1 MFVGHNELAKIVNW
15 YYTIRGQTGRPYTW
29 VNGSG
34 KMAGYLEDEKAQV
47 DNSIMM
53 KRKER
58 MNLSQAK
65 VSVSIHWVFVYA
77 LAVCL
82 FLPSPRVGLANDEIN
97 REVVF
102 AAQPAQ
108 PTVNQPAPLIEMR
121 DEKKGDVTVSVQSL
135 DDVMKV
141 MTSQVPGR
149 LEVNVQPVTAAQAEK
164 YGLRPNQGV
173 VIIWL
178 DPKGPLG
185 RTGLA
190 TSDIILQIDNQPVEG
205 LASFISQ
212 VNSLGTLQ
220 PANFS
225 VVDHRT
231 GRIHN
236 VRIVIRPERHP
247 QEPKGNFVVRNFD
260 AAVAGV
266 QKTAQAVQQQISYA
280 ADAGKEAITDLFRGL
295 KRWAGMTEKPP
306 VASIKKGEE
315 LRAKPPRPPEKEA
328 GGPG

>member
-1 MFVGHNELAKIVNW
+1 MTFSLG
-15 YYTIRGQTGRPYTW
+15 
-29 VNGSG
+29 
-34 KMAGYLEDEKAQV
+34 
-47 DNSIMM
+47 
-53 KRKER
+53 
-58 MNLSQAK
+58 K
-65 VSVSIHWVFVYA
+65 VSISIHWVFACA

-82 FLPSPRVGLANDEIN
+82 FLPSPRVALAVEEIN
-97 REVVF
+97 PEAVS

-108 PTVNQPAPLIEMR
+108 PTVHHQPAPLLEMR

-141 MTSQVPGR
+141 MTSSVPGR
-149 LEVNVQPVTAAQAEK
+149 LDANVQPVTAAQAEK

-178 DPKGPLG
+178 DPKGALG

-205 LASFISQ
+205 LASFVSQ
-212 VNSLGTLQ
+212 VNSMGTLQ

-225 VVDHRT
+225 VLDHRT
-231 GRIHN
+231 GRIRN
-236 VRIVIRPERHP
+236 VKVVVRPERHP
-247 QEPKGNFVVRNFD
+247 QEPRGNFVVRNFD

-266 QKTAQAVQQQISYA
+266 QKTAQTVQQQISYA
-280 ADAGKEAITDLFRGL
+280 ADAGKEAIADLFRGL
-295 KRWAGMTEKPP
+295 KRWAGMTEKAP

-315 LRAKPPRPPEKEA
+315 LRAKPPRAPEKEA

>member
-1 MFVGHNELAKIVNW
+1 MQRKGIILIRSKIDGSSPKELPK
-15 YYTIRGQTGRPYTW
+15 RGGRDLKHE
-29 VNGSG
+29 N
-34 KMAGYLEDEKAQV
+34 DQV
-47 DNSIMM
+47 DNNV
-53 KRKER
+53 KTGKTER
-58 MNLSQAK
+58 MSHLLNRL
-65 VSVSIHWVFVYA
+65 FVYA
-77 LAVCL
+77 VLACTFIAGVL
-82 FLPSPRVGLANDEIN
+82 FMLPHSLQATDEIN
-97 REVVF
+97 REV
-102 AAQPAQ
+102 AAPAQVAQ
-108 PTVNQPAPLIEMR
+108 PTVVHSSPLMELR

-141 MTSQVPGR
+141 MTSSVPER
-149 LEVNVQPVTAAQAEK
+149 LDANVQPVTAAQAEK

-205 LASFISQ
+205 LGNFVSQ

-225 VVDHRT
+225 VLDHRT
-231 GRIHN
+231 GRIRT
-236 VRIVIRPERHP
+236 VKVVVRPERHP
-247 QEPKGNFVVRNFD
+247 QQPQGNFVVRNFD
-260 AAVAGV
+260 AAVDGV
-266 QKTAQAVQQQISYA
+266 RATAQSLEQQIGYA
-280 ADAGKEAITDLFRGL
+280 TDAGKEAIGDLFRSI
-295 KRWAGMTEKPP
+295 KRWVGIAEKAP

>member
-1 MFVGHNELAKIVNW
+1 
-15 YYTIRGQTGRPYTW
+15 
-29 VNGSG
+29 
-34 KMAGYLEDEKAQV
+34 
-47 DNSIMM
+47 M
-53 KRKER
+53 KRKET
-58 MNLSQAK
+58 MILSQGKA
-65 VSVSIHWVFVYA
+65 SLSIHWVFACA

-82 FLPSPRVGLANDEIN
+82 LLPWPRAGLAIDEIS
-97 REVVF
+97 REVVS

-108 PTVNQPAPLIEMR
+108 PTVNQPAPLMEMR

-141 MTSQVPGR
+141 MTSSVPER
-149 LEVNVQPVTAAQAEK
+149 LDANVQPVTATQAEK
-164 YGLRPNQGV
+164 YGLRPNHGV

-190 TSDIILQIDNQPVEG
+190 TSDIILQIDNQPVES
-205 LASFISQ
+205 LASFVSQ
-212 VNSLGTLQ
+212 VNSLGPLQ

-225 VVDHRT
+225 VLDHRT
-231 GRIHN
+231 GRIRN
-236 VRIVIRPERHP
+236 VRIVIRPEHHP
-247 QEPKGNFVVRNFD
+247 QQPKGNFVGRHFD

-266 QKTAQAVQQQISYA
+266 QKTAQTVQQQISYA
-280 ADAGKEAITDLFRGL
+280 ADAGKEAIADLFRSL